1 MLNRVTFACTHGMH
15 MTSSNVTL
23 LTTMFVYSLC
33 VLYIFAGRYYVCV
46 SSLIKPLTNIVYG
59 LALIHFTKLEL
70 SSTLSTLC
78 SISTWLE
85 VYFEWTLFNVMP
97 IVFDT
102 QLMTTNLPWNDLV
115 LVMELL
121 FVTDHLFDA

>member
-33 VLYIFAGRYYVCV
+33 VLYVFACRYYACV
-46 SSLIKPLTNIVYG
+46 SSLKPLTNIVYG
-59 LALIHFTKLEL
+59 LALIYFTKLEL

-78 SISTWLE
+78 SISVWLE

-97 IVFDT
+97 IVFDP
-102 QLMTTNLPWNDLV
+102 QLMTTYLPWNDLS
-115 LVMELL
+115 LVANRA
-121 FVTDHLFDA
+121 FFCH